1 MVVIPNSL
9 VGKNQVINYSYPD
22 PSYFNLVKV
31 VVAYDNDPDQV
42 SEILEAAIRSVE
54 GVQTERE
61 VVAWLMELTESEMVY
76 WTAWWVA
83 TYADRY
89 SVQDRVIRAMMRALK
104 EAGIVLPYT
113 KSRVSVEG
121 KPTKKEVPE
130 MRVSSS

>member
-9 VGKNQVINYSYPD
+9 VGKNQVVNYSYPD

-31 VVAYDNDPDQV
+31 VVAYDNDFDQV
-42 SEILEAAIRSVE
+42 SNILETAIRSVE

-61 VVAWLMELTESEMVY
+61 IVAWLMELTEYQVVY

-104 EAGIVLPYT
+104 EAGVILPYT
-113 KSRVSVEG
+113 PTRVSVEG
-121 KPTKKEVPE
+121 NSGKAYSARNPQ
-130 MRVSSS
+130 